1 MKLQQMRIKNFRQFY
16 GEQQIIF
23 AQDNENITIIF
34 GENGKGKTGI
44 FRALMY
50 CLFGSTHLQQDD
62 PKETIHLVNLLKLE
76 EQLGLPVEALVE
88 VEFEHK
94 GKQYTLSRSL
104 KGLKRDSK
112 IQEKT
117 GLVSLTIAY
126 DGNVLKVTKDE
137 LEVSQEINNI
147 IDEKIK
153 DFFLFDA
160 EKIDTLTKTD
170 ASVKEEVKTGI
181 VKLLDIDKLEMA
193 INILSKMYTTERK
206 RILSSAQNLDL
217 TTKENKI
224 DQAKE
229 KLKQL
234 KIEITETEKS
244 KNQCKQVIE
253 KLEDFLSLNKD
264 VKDLQDKCKTEKL
277 KQQLT
282 QNTLEEVKQ
291 ILRRELVNSSHQ
303 VMLKD
308 YFMSAKTYLDQ
319 LVIKQEDLISIQ
331 IIEKSLQ
338 DKLCAC
344 CQTPLEIGS
353 KALEVIEELKSNYK
367 RTELTPVISQMT
379 SVMHD
384 FSIQEQESLQIL
396 AEKITKYKQLKS
408 EQQEIEYKI
417 EVLNQ
422 EISEKAQG
430 QEDLKKCEQDL
441 KQKQHE
447 LSKLEQNINLLN
459 LQVDQTQK
467 EIHELE
473 KEFNNLLRENES
485 LKVEYKML
493 EHISK
498 LKEKLDQIFNEYSV
512 DMRSK
517 LTAETTKIFKKLID
531 KKDVDLINKIEI
543 NEKYEIELMGWDNIN
558 ITQDIS
564 QGQRQV
570 VALSFITALAKVAA
584 GDEVTID
591 FPLFMDTPF
600 GRISG
605 NNRDH
610 LIENIPGLTSQW
622 ILLLTDTELSRVEEE
637 KFKETKKLGRWYK
650 LEQISKGHSQIVELS
665 LNATMSTRG

>member
-384 FSIQEQESLQIL
+384 FSIQEQESLQI
-396 AEKITKYKQLKS
+396 
-408 EQQEIEYKI
+408 
-417 EVLNQ
+417 
-422 EISEKAQG
+422 
-430 QEDLKKCEQDL
+430 
-441 KQKQHE
+441 
-447 LSKLEQNINLLN
+447 
-459 LQVDQTQK
+459 
-467 EIHELE
+467 
-473 KEFNNLLRENES
+473 
-485 LKVEYKML
+485 
-493 EHISK
+493 
-498 LKEKLDQIFNEYSV
+498 
-512 DMRSK
+512 
-517 LTAETTKIFKKLID
+517 
-531 KKDVDLINKIEI
+531 
-543 NEKYEIELMGWDNIN
+543 
-558 ITQDIS
+558 
-564 QGQRQV
+564 
-570 VALSFITALAKVAA
+570 
-584 GDEVTID
+584 
-591 FPLFMDTPF
+591 
-600 GRISG
+600 
-605 NNRDH
+605 
-610 LIENIPGLTSQW
+610 
-622 ILLLTDTELSRVEEE
+622 
-637 KFKETKKLGRWYK
+637 
-650 LEQISKGHSQIVELS
+650 
-665 LNATMSTRG
+665 